1 MWQKPLNAC
10 RGNVYDIVL
19 MEVWVSGGLARAQ
32 ALVNSDLLLSTEKH
46 LLPPGLFIPLDFPM
60 SFLFRESSL
69 LILKDTLKWNE
80 YWREFC
86 TWMTHQGSNCSCS
99 FWRNI
104 KTSWIYLLLASF
116 SVRSPK
122 STVFPVISNRAN
134 ALLWKC
140 SGLHIP
146 NYIPY
151 FYILFS
157 LRFQEKQKTASA
169 FVFLDPS

>member
-1 MWQKPLNAC
+1 MWQKLLNAY

-69 LILKDTLKWNE
+69 LILKDTLEWNE

-99 FWRNI
+99 FWRKI
-104 KTSWIYLLLASF
+104 KIFHESTYYWQVFQSGHPKAQYSLLFQIGPMLYFENVQVYTYQIISLI
-116 SVRSPK
+116 
-122 STVFPVISNRAN
+122 STF
-134 ALLWKC
+134 C
-140 SGLHIP
+140 SL
-146 NYIPY
+146 
-151 FYILFS
+151 
-157 LRFQEKQKTASA
+157 
-169 FVFLDPS
+169 